1 MNESI
6 ESKEF
11 IESKESDEL
20 PKSMEII
27 TSHTNAD
34 FDALASMVA
43 AKKLYPGA
51 RLVFPGSQEKS
62 MRDFFLQSALYALEV
77 DRLRNIDVDGI
88 TGLIIV
94 DNRNPSRLGKLAD
107 ALKRPGVK
115 VSIYDHHP
123 PTAGD
128 IRGELEVVDEIGA
141 TTTIMVELLKQKNIP
156 ITPLEATIFA
166 LGIYEETGS
175 LTFVST
181 TERDALAVAY
191 LISQGAQLNIVADFI
206 SRELTVEQVA
216 ILNNLIE
223 YAKSYDINGVQVVIT
238 TLAVPHYIPD
248 LAVLAHKIR
257 DMEGLDVL
265 FLVVQMADKTH
276 VIARSRVPQVNVGV
290 VVGEL
295 GGGGHATAASAV
307 VRNMTLVQT
316 TERLIEFLKQHI
328 KPGQVAR
335 EVMSTPVKTVPS
347 GSTIAEAGEA
357 MTRFGVNV
365 LPIMADGKF
374 LGIITREVV
383 QKALFHNLGK
393 KKVKEF
399 MTTGGPIASPDMP
412 MGLLEKIMI
421 EEHQRFLPVLDENST
436 LVGAI
441 TRTDLLR
448 SLHEERL
455 DEVTGN
461 EAIMLRST
469 RNVQGL
475 IEERVPPDVRE
486 AFRLVGEVADEAG
499 FPVYLVGG
507 IVRDLFLRVAN
518 LDIDIVVEGDGIVFA
533 GMLVK
538 RAGGHMK
545 THLKFGTAVVVLPN
559 GLKLDIATARLEYY
573 ESPAALP
580 TVELSSIKKDLYR
593 RDFTINTLAVRL
605 NRKRMGELIDFFGG
619 LRDIKAKTI
628 RVLHSL
634 SFVEDPTRVLRALR
648 FEQRFDLKLGK
659 HTENLIKSAVN
670 MKLFDRLTGKRMH
683 AELVL
688 LFSEAE
694 PLKLLKR
701 MKHFDLLKFLHP
713 ELKATTETDRLFTG
727 IGETFTWFRL
737 LYLDLAVETWF
748 VYFLG
753 LLDRMKDKAVDEM
766 LERLSVPLR
775 TRERVRHSRKRY
787 REVLAAFYKEPKL
800 APSRIYDLLAAL
812 DIESLL
818 LMMAKAKQEKAK
830 KYISLY
836 LTRLRTIKVELSG
849 DDLKK
854 MGIPPGPRYK
864 KILAELL
871 DAKLDGLVH
880 NRDEEMEF
888 VRKGSGG
895 K

>member
-1 MNESI
+1 
-6 ESKEF
+6 
-11 IESKESDEL
+11 
-20 PKSMEII
+20 MEII

-43 AKKLYPGA
+43 AKKLHPGA

-62 MRDFFLQSALYALEV
+62 MRDFFLQSALYALEI
-77 DRLRNIDVDGI
+77 DRLKNIDVDSI

-94 DNRNPSRLGKLAD
+94 DNRNPARLGKLAG

-115 VSIYDHHP
+115 VLLYDHHP

-128 IRGELEVVDEIGA
+128 IRGDLEIVEQVGA
-141 TTTIMVELLKQKNIP
+141 TTTIMVELLRQKAIP

-181 TERDALAVAY
+181 TERDAQAVAY
-191 LISQGAQLNIVADFI
+191 LLSQGAQLNIVADFI
-206 SRELTVEQVA
+206 SRELTIEQVA
-216 ILNNLIE
+216 ILNSLIE
-223 YAKSYDINGVQVVIT
+223 SAKSYDINGVPVVIT
-238 TLAVPHYIPD
+238 TLAVPHYVPD
-248 LAVLAHKIR
+248 LAILAHKIR
-257 DMEGLDVL
+257 DMESLDAL
-265 FLVVQMADKTH
+265 FLVVQMGDKTH
-276 VIARSRVPQVNVGV
+276 VIARSRVPVVNVGTV
-290 VVGEL
+290 LGEL
-295 GGGGHATAASAV
+295 GGGGHPTAASAV
-307 VRNMTLVQT
+307 VKDMTHVQT
-316 TERLIEFLKQHI
+316 AERLIELLKQHI
-328 KPGQVAR
+328 KPGQVAS
-335 EVMSTPVKTVPS
+335 EVMSSPVKTIPS
-347 GSTIAEAGEA
+347 GSTIAEAGET
-357 MTRFGVNV
+357 MTRFSVNV
-365 LPIMADGKF
+365 LPIMDDEKF

-383 QKALFHNLGK
+383 QKALFHELGK
-393 KKVKEF
+393 QRVEEF
-399 MTTGGPIASPDMP
+399 MTTGGPVASPNMP

-421 EEHQRFLPVLDENST
+421 EEHQRFLPVLDKDST

-455 DEVTGN
+455 DELAGSD
-461 EAIMLRST
+461 AITLRST
-469 RNVQGL
+469 RNVRGL
-475 IEERVPPDVRE
+475 LEERFPQDVRG
-486 AFRLVGEVADEAG
+486 AFRMVGEVADKAG

-507 IVRDLFLRVAN
+507 IVRDLFQRVTN

-538 RAGGHMK
+538 NAGGHMK

-605 NRKRMGELIDFFGG
+605 NRQRYGELIDFFGG
-619 LRDIKAKTI
+619 LRDIKEKTL

-634 SFVEDPTRVLRALR
+634 SFVEDPTRVLRAIR
-648 FEQRFDLKLGK
+648 FEQRFDFKLSK

-670 MKLFDRLTGKRMH
+670 MKLFNRLTGKRMH

-694 PLKLLKR
+694 PLKVLRR
-701 MKHFDLLKFLHP
+701 MKQFDLLKFLHP
-713 ELKATTETDRLFTG
+713 ELKATVETDRLFTG
-727 IGETFTWFRL
+727 IGETLTWFRL
-737 LYLDLAVETWF
+737 LYLDIKIDTWF
-748 VYFLG
+748 VFFLG
-753 LLDRMKDKAVDEM
+753 LLDRLKDRAFDET
-766 LERLSVPLR
+766 LERLSIPVR
-775 TRERVRHSRKRY
+775 TRERMRHARRRY

-800 APSRIYDLLAAL
+800 SPSRIHDLLVTL
-812 DIESLL
+812 DTESLL
-818 LMMAKAKQEKAK
+818 LMMAKAKQDKAK
-830 KYISLY
+830 KYISLF
-836 LTRLRTIKVELSG
+836 LTSLRNVKVDLSG

-880 NRDEEMEF
+880 NRDEEMAF
-888 VRKGSGG
+888 VRKGCGG

>member
-1 MNESI
+1 
-6 ESKEF
+6 
-11 IESKESDEL
+11 
-20 PKSMEII
+20 MEII

-43 AKKLYPGA
+43 AKKLHPDA

-62 MRDFFLQSALYALEV
+62 MRDFFLQSALYALKV
-77 DRLRNIDVDGI
+77 DRLKNIDVDGI

-94 DNRNPSRLGKLAD
+94 DNRNPSRLGKLAG

-115 VSIYDHHP
+115 ITIYDHHP
-123 PTAGD
+123 PTPGD
-128 IRGELEVVDEIGA
+128 IKGDLEIVEEIGA
-141 TTTIMVELLKQKNIP
+141 TTTIMVELLKQKSIP

-181 TERDALAVAY
+181 TERDAQAVAY

-216 ILNNLIE
+216 VLNNLIE
-223 YAKSYDINGVQVVIT
+223 AAKSYDINGVRVVIT
-238 TLAVPHYIPD
+238 TLAVPHYVPD

-257 DMEGLDVL
+257 DMESLDVL
-265 FLVVQMADKTH
+265 FLVVQMGDKTH
-276 VIARSRVPQVNVGV
+276 VIARSRVPQVNVGTV
-290 VVGEL
+290 TAGL
-295 GGGGHATAASAV
+295 GGGGHPTAASAV
-307 VRNMTLVQT
+307 VKDMTHVQT
-316 TERLIEFLKQHI
+316 TERLIELLKQHI

-335 EVMSTPVKTVPS
+335 ELMSSPVKTIPS

-357 MTRFGVNV
+357 MTRFSVNV
-365 LPIMADGKF
+365 LPIMDDGQF

-383 QKALFHNLGK
+383 QKALFHDLGK
-393 KKVKEF
+393 QKVKEF
-399 MTTGGPIASPDMP
+399 MTTGVPVASPDMP

-421 EEHQRFLPVLDENST
+421 EEHQRFLPVLDKDRA

-455 DEVTGN
+455 AEVAGN
-461 EAIMLRST
+461 EAIKLRST
-469 RNVQGL
+469 RNVQAL
-475 IEERVPPDVRE
+475 IEERVPHDVRE
-486 AFRLVGEVADEAG
+486 ALKLVGAVADEAG
-499 FPVYLVGG
+499 FAVYLVGG
-507 IVRDLFLRVAN
+507 IVRDLFLRVPN

-538 RAGGHMK
+538 RVGGHMK

-605 NRKRMGELIDFFGG
+605 NRKRYGELIDFFGG
-619 LRDIKAKTI
+619 LRDIKEKTL

-634 SFVEDPTRVLRALR
+634 SFVEDPTRVLRAIR
-648 FEQRFDLKLGK
+648 FEQRFDFKLSK

-670 MKLFDRLTGKRMH
+670 MKLFNRLTGKRMH
-683 AELVL
+683 AELIL
-688 LFSEAE
+688 LFKEAE

-701 MKHFDLLKFLHP
+701 MKYFDLLKFLHP
-713 ELKATTETDRLFTG
+713 DLKATTETDRLFTG
-727 IGETFTWFRL
+727 IAETLTWFRL
-737 LYLDLAVETWF
+737 LYLDIKIETWYVF
-748 VYFLG
+748 FLG
-753 LLDRMKDKAVDEM
+753 LLDRLKDSAADET
-766 LERLSVPLR
+766 LERLAVPVR
-775 TRERVRHSRKRY
+775 TRERVRHSRQRY
-787 REVLAAFYKEPKL
+787 REVLAEFYKEPKP
-800 APSRIYDLLAAL
+800 APSRIYDLLVTL
-812 DIESLL
+812 DTESLL
-818 LMMAKAKQEKAK
+818 LMMAKAKQDKAK
-830 KYISLY
+830 KYVSLF
-836 LTRLRTIKVELSG
+836 LTSLRNVKVELTG

-871 DAKLDGLVH
+871 DARLDGLVH
-880 NRDEEMEF
+880 NREEEMAF

>member
-1 MNESI
+1 MRAC
-6 ESKEF
+6 F
-11 IESKESDEL
+11 II
-20 PKSMEII
+20 MEII

-77 DRLRNIDVDGI
+77 DRLRNIDVRGI

-94 DNRNPSRLGKLAD
+94 DNRNPARLGKLAG
-107 ALKRPGVK
+107 ALKRPGVR

-123 PTAGD
+123 PAASD
-128 IRGELEVVDEIGA
+128 IRGELEVVDQVGA
-141 TTTIMVELLKQKNIP
+141 TTTIMVELLRQKNIP
-156 ITPLEATIFA
+156 ITPLEATVFA
-166 LGIYEETGS
+166 LGIYEETGA
-175 LTFVST
+175 LTFAST
-181 TERDALAVAY
+181 TERDALVVAY
-191 LISQGAQLNIVADFI
+191 LLSQGAQLNIVSDFI
-206 SRELTVEQVA
+206 SREMTVEQVA
-216 ILNNLIE
+216 ILNDLIE
-223 YAKSYDINGVQVVIT
+223 SANRYDINGVPVVIT
-238 TLAVPHYIPD
+238 TLAVPHYVPD

-265 FLVVQMADKTH
+265 FLVVQMGDKTH
-276 VIARSRVPQVNVGV
+276 VIARSRVPQVNVGAV
-290 VVGEL
+290 LVAL

-307 VRNMTLVQT
+307 VKDLTHVQT
-316 TERLIEFLKQHI
+316 SERLIELLKQHI
-328 KPGQVAR
+328 KPGQVAS
-335 EVMSTPVKTVPS
+335 EVMSAPVKTIPS
-347 GSTIAEAGEA
+347 DSTIAEAGED
-357 MTRFGVNV
+357 MTRFSVNV
-365 LPIMADGKF
+365 LPIMEDGKL

-393 KKVKEF
+393 QKVKEF
-399 MTTGGPIASPDMP
+399 MTTGGPVASPDMP
-412 MGLLEKIMI
+412 MGQLEKIMI
-421 EEHQRFLPVLDENST
+421 EEHQRFLPVLDKSRT

-455 DEVTGN
+455 AEVAGN
-461 EAIMLRST
+461 EAITPRSL

-475 IEERVPPDVRE
+475 IEERVPPNVRDIL
-486 AFRLVGEVADEAG
+486 RTVGEVADEAG

-507 IVRDLFLRVAN
+507 IVRDLFMRITN

-533 GMLVK
+533 GMVMK

-605 NRKRMGELIDFFGG
+605 NRKSYGELIDFFGG
-619 LRDIKAKTI
+619 LRDIKEKTL

-634 SFVEDPTRVLRALR
+634 SFVEDPTRVLRAIR
-648 FEQRFDLKLGK
+648 FEQRFDFKLSK
-659 HTENLIKSAVN
+659 HTENLIRSAVN
-670 MKLFDRLTGKRMH
+670 MKLFDRLTGKRMN

-688 LFSEAE
+688 MFSEAE

-713 ELKATTETDRLFTG
+713 DMKATSETDRLFTG
-727 IGETFTWFRL
+727 IGETLTWFRL
-737 LYLDLAVETWF
+737 LYLDIRVETWF

-753 LLDRMKDKAVDEM
+753 LLDRLKDKALDET
-766 LERLSVPLR
+766 LERLSVPVR
-775 TRERVRHSRKRY
+775 TRERVRHSRRRY
-787 REVLAAFYKEPKL
+787 REVLAVFYKEPKFS
-800 APSRIYDLLAAL
+800 PSRIYDLLITL
-812 DIESLL
+812 DAESLL

-836 LTRLRTIKVELSG
+836 LTSLRNVRVELNG

-854 MGIPPGPRYK
+854 MGIPPGPRYR
-864 KILAELL
+864 KILAEVL
-871 DAKLDGLVH
+871 DARLDGLVH
-880 NRDEEMEF
+880 NRGEEMEF
-888 VRKGSGG
+888 VRKRSGG